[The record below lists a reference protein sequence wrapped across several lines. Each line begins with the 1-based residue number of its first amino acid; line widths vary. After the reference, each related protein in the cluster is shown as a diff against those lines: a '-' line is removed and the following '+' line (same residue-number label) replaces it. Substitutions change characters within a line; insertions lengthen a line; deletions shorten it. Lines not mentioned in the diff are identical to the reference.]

1 MTPAKGP
8 ACLPVRFS
16 PKLRTI
22 SLTFCAKIGTFHLE
36 RSLGDRPRETWRAT
50 ELHVSFRVR
59 THETTNRLEPSDWA
73 GKHKTFLA
81 PIRSQNGRGILELV
95 W

>member
-22 SLTFCAKIGTFHLE
+22 SLTFCAKIGTFH
-36 RSLGDRPRETWRAT
+36 
-50 ELHVSFRVR
+50 VSFRVR
-59 THETTNRLEPSDWA
+59 THETTHRLEPSDWA
-73 GKHKTFLA
+73 GKHKSFLA